1 MLPWE
6 RDVYLALLTNAIKE
20 KIEKDAIVRK
30 QREAM

>member
-6 RDVYLALLTNAIKE
+6 RDVYLALLTNSIKE